1 MCRILLESCRQVEKK
16 PLLVFSSFLQ
26 HKTQGDEY
34 PAYRNTSES

>member
-1 MCRILLESCRQVEKK
+1 MCRILLQY
-16 PLLVFSSFLQ
+16 LVFSSFLQ